1 MTEAVHCN
9 QGKYCLLHDCSCPC
23 RGCLPHSDPSA
34 FENIELREQVES
46 LKKDLASMHRRAQRL
61 EGIEAHMETLREK
74 HRKALGD
81 IFNRAR
87 RTEDLW
93 FSRYREAVEVIR
105 TAKVDDRI
113 HGHDN
118 HRTGSLI
125 ELLRRLIAERDDAR
139 DLLRGVEKLYYECD
153 ENFSGRE
160 WVELMNKIQSH
171 REKVLK

>member
-1 MTEAVHCN
+1 MSDVRMREIYRALTGKEAEHEVR
-9 QGKYCLLHDCSCPC
+9 Q
-23 RGCLPHSDPSA
+23 
-34 FENIELREQVES
+34 EEIEAHAIALR
-46 LKKDLASMHRRAQRL
+46 KRIDDMHRRAQKL
-61 EGIEAHMETLREK
+61 EGIEVHMETLREK

-113 HGHDN
+113 QGHDN